1 MKLNKALNII
11 KLGGR
16 VIDDENKLNTL
27 LHAISK
33 PSDPCVIVHGGGDQ
47 VTELAERLG
56 VESTFVNGRRMTDKV
71 SLDLVTM
78 VLAGIINKQIVAKL
92 QAMGINAWGLSG
104 VDANLL
110 LSNKRGIQTHDFGF
124 VGDVKAVNR
133 NVLIDLINNGFLPV
147 IAPITHDGNGQLLNT
162 NADTVAYEIAKALA
176 HQYQVNLYYCMDL
189 AGVYEDIANPHSL
202 IETLDLNVYQHLKA
216 KGKIQQGMLVKLENC
231 FDALASNVYQVV
243 ISNADNIARSLQG
256 EKAKVTTIQLEEV
269 KNVSEKCNHF
279 INTPSVYDC
288 HPS

>member
-1 MKLNKALNII
+1 MPMKLNKTLNII

-27 LHAISK
+27 LHALSQQ
-33 PSDPCVIVHGGGDQ
+33 SDPCVIVHGGGDQ
-47 VTELAERLG
+47 VSQLAKRLG
-56 VESTFVNGRRMTDKV
+56 VESTFINGRRVTDQA

-78 VLAGIINKQIVAKL
+78 VLAGIINKQMVAKL
-92 QAMGINAWGLSG
+92 QAYDVNALGLSG

-110 LSNKRGIQTHDFGF
+110 LSNKRGTQMHDFGF

-147 IAPITHDGNGQLLNT
+147 IAPITHDGSGQLLNT

-189 AGVYEDIANPHSL
+189 SGVYEEIANPDSL
-202 IETLDLNVYQHLKA
+202 IETLDLHAYQHLIS
-216 KGKIQQGMLVKLENC
+216 KGKVQQGMLVKLENC
-231 FDALASNVYQVV
+231 FDALASNVNQVV
-243 ISNADNIARSLQG
+243 ISNADNIARTLQG
-256 EKAKVTTIQLEEV
+256 EKAKVTTIQL
-269 KNVSEKCNHF
+269 F
-279 INTPSVYDC
+279 
-288 HPS
+288 

>member
-1 MKLNKALNII
+1 MPMKLNKTLNII

-16 VIDDENKLNTL
+16 VIDDESKLNML
-27 LHAISK
+27 LHAISQQ
-33 PSDPCVIVHGGGDQ
+33 SNPCIIVHGGGDQ
-47 VTELAERLG
+47 VSELAERLG
-56 VESTFVNGRRMTDKV
+56 VESTFVNGRRVTDQV

-78 VLAGIINKQIVAKL
+78 VLAGVINKQIVAKL
-92 QAMGINAWGLSG
+92 QAYGVNALGLSG
-104 VDANLL
+104 ADANLL
-110 LSNKRGIQTHDFGF
+110 LSNKRGTEMHDFGF

-133 NVLIDLINNGFLPV
+133 NVLIDLINNDFLPV

-202 IETLDLNVYQHLKA
+202 IETLDLNVYQRLKA
-216 KGKIQQGMLVKLENC
+216 EDKIQQGMLVKLENC
-231 FDALASNVYQVV
+231 FDALASNVYQVM

-256 EKAKVTTIQLEEV
+256 EKSKVTAIRLAEEV
-269 KNVSEKCNHF
+269 R
-279 INTPSVYDC
+279 
-288 HPS
+288 